1 MDGDI
6 MFNEGFIICDKDTK
20 QQILKQ
26 QKALTQR
33 KQYMYLS
40 LVELNKAKEINSILI
55 SACKSIFK

>member
-1 MDGDI
+1 MRI
-6 MFNEGFIICDKDTK
+6 IQINFAFENETDLSLNI
-20 QQILKQ
+20 KQ

>member
-1 MDGDI
+1 MRI
-6 MFNEGFIICDKDTK
+6 IWINFAFENETYLSLNI
-20 QQILKQ
+20 KQ

-33 KQYMYLS
+33 KQYIYLS

>member
-1 MDGDI
+1 MRI
-6 MFNEGFIICDKDTK
+6 IQINFAFENETDLSLNI
-20 QQILKQ
+20 KQ

-33 KQYMYLS
+33 KQYIYLS

>member
-1 MDGDI
+1 MRI
-6 MFNEGFIICDKDTK
+6 IQINFAFENETDLSLNI
-20 QQILKQ
+20 KQ

-40 LVELNKAKEINSILI
+40 LVELSKAKEINSILI